1 MTWPQPPSR
10 FDTVESYTVKAN
22 REQVDQWGAAAVERC
37 MSVSSWLAYAADAH
51 LRELART
58 GRAKPLLWDRGR
70 FLVRLTDTSRTPWGG
85 VDVEVPGIV
94 SRPFF
99 GVYRGSTRG
108 VGAPGSGEH
117 TLAHL
122 PTRRTIATLPL
133 RKSCMALAAEL
144 AGLEIDW
151 QETDPER
158 VLVGAPDQGKAQA
171 LIRLFEK
178 LTRS

>member
-1 MTWPQPPSR
+1 MGWWGTTYSDRESFTVDASR
-10 FDTVESYTVKAN
+10 ERAELW
-22 REQVDQWGAAAVERC
+22 REAAAERC
-37 MSVSSWLAYAADAH
+37 MSVPSWLADTADVH

-58 GRAKPLLWDRGR
+58 GRATPLSWHPGR
-70 FLVRLTDTSRTPWGG
+70 FLVRLTDTSRSTS
-85 VDVEVPGIV
+85 VAADVEVPGLI
-94 SRPFF
+94 SRPF
-99 GVYRGSTRG
+99 GIYRGTTRG
-108 VGAPGSGEH
+108 VGAPGSGTH

-144 AGLEIDW
+144 AVLEIDW

-171 LIRLFEK
+171 LIRLYEK
-178 LTRS
+178 LTRT

>member
-1 MTWPQPPSR
+1 MSWGSIISAR
-10 FDTVESYTVKAN
+10 ESFTVDAD
-22 REQVDQWGAAAVERC
+22 RERAELWREAAAERC
-37 MSVSSWLAYAADAH
+37 MSVPGWLADTADAH

-58 GRAKPLLWDRGR
+58 GRATPLSWYGGR
-70 FLVRLTDTSRTPWGG
+70 FLVRLTDTTRSPS
-85 VDVEVPGIV
+85 VAADIEVPGLV
-94 SRPFF
+94 SRPFGIF
-99 GVYRGSTRG
+99 RGTARG
-108 VGAPGSGEH
+108 LGTPGSGTH

-122 PTRRTIATLPL
+122 PTRRTIVTLPL

-171 LIRLFEK
+171 LIRLYEK
-178 LTRS
+178 VTRA

>member
-1 MTWPQPPSR
+1 MGWWGTTHSDR
-10 FDTVESYTVKAN
+10 ESFTVDAD
-22 REQVDQWGAAAVERC
+22 RERADLWREAAAEQG
-37 MSVSSWLAYAADAH
+37 MSIPSWLAGTADAH

-58 GRAKPLLWDRGR
+58 GRATPLSWHPGR
-70 FLVRLTDTSRTPWGG
+70 FVVRLTDTTRSPW
-85 VDVEVPGIV
+85 VAADVEVPGLV

-99 GVYRGSTRG
+99 GVFRGSGRG
-108 VGAPGSGEH
+108 LGAPGSGTH

-122 PTRRTIATLPL
+122 PTRRTLATLSL

-151 QETDPER
+151 EETGPER

-171 LIRLFEK
+171 LIRLYEK
-178 LTRS
+178 LART